1 MNVGQV
7 EFQVKASGL
16 KDTLE
21 LAERLQSTLN
31 GIDGKNVGAGGVS
44 RRNKEENAYN
54 RAVQR
59 SLRNGKQLIAQTK
72 TSARIW
78 HQDSER
84 RIKFEQKFQ
93 KQERDRR
100 EWVAKKEREIAKE
113 EEKANDEEIKQN
125 VKRQNMKIK
134 MRQETARRVAGILKD
149 QAKEEQAAAEEA
161 AKAPY
166 EFQRKWQTAL
176 VNTGAQMQ
184 TLGATIQ
191 RFTSPF
197 TNVYRGLTMGIGYRL
212 LGKAMD
218 SINGAFSRYDTIETY
233 GKVLNNLGLD
243 ATKKFSVAG
252 EKAKDVYH
260 NLENAVLGLP
270 TGIDEIIASM
280 RRYVG
285 ATGDVEKATKLA
297 IAANNAYIAGYMG
310 EREKLFT
317 ERQLV
322 ALAGGAELSTNQWDS
337 LRRNAPLAMK
347 VVSKSMKMS
356 VQEMVDALKQGTISG
371 QEFLD
376 VFIKAGTEGKLKD
389 AAQVMKQT
397 WDAVSQNVQNR
408 MNAMGEGILKALD
421 SVFEKMD
428 GRSFLQHVLGVDKNG
443 NFIGGGI
450 RGVIDDMSDSVQKW
464 IKANPEKITGF
475 FDSISHINWKSIA
488 SGFGQFALSMGRFYA
503 FLGKIF
509 GNGNLIRAMLDF
521 NLAGKA
527 IQTAGG
533 FIKGTAGITSWML
546 TFAKFH
552 GVNKAVKNGAALAKG
567 HGAIVG
573 ATRTI
578 GTAALSWQQVASK
591 GLSIAAIPAMAWAL
605 KEVALG
611 LQELDKVNLSWGL
624 AGKIAAAGGAITA
637 FGAVATAM
645 GALITNAVS
654 IPVLGQITAAGTI
667 AGIGSMAGI
676 AKAMKWVGEGLN
688 SIADAKIPSMEKL
701 DSTMRSMQEVEKF
714 FGSKNIFEAL
724 GTIFDSW
731 TKTSEFKAV
740 EKMSR
745 AFDSIA
751 KIAEMKMPKDWKRK
765 AKGRFAGLKSFI
777 DGLEEFFVYVDKNK
791 EKGAGA
797 TNGANYRGNKTRY
810 STWSHE
816 VASFASI
823 IENVNG
829 AFTSMDSVLTNAP
842 KLYAKYTKMQEAI
855 KLARRTGDKN
865 VFSWSNLK
873 TSMMSMVDGI
883 YGLLGKQ
890 TNGRGYQV
898 GKTMMQKLQEVS
910 TSFEAVDMQN
920 IVNQVGKI
928 PSLIKKLQQI
938 NNILALDAR
947 KSINQS
953 GNTGFSNIY
962 DLLKPVFD
970 ELAKIKDLI
979 PDDVSGFKGL
989 GVVNKA
995 LDKVK
1000 TTVNKLGELSHLD
1013 TSGID
1018 LSGIENLKTTIDTA
1032 MSKLDEIGKK
1042 EVTIS
1047 IKLIEEIT
1055 GGDDVVD
1062 AVKKEIDRVKKKID
1076 GLPASIEKNIYA
1088 HLSSG
1093 AVTGGWDL
1101 YYKVKSKIDEIR
1113 RKIMGLGGD
1122 LGEVGISAG
1131 VGSGAGGGGGG
1142 GWAGGHPDKH
1152 NGGKIHPLYRA
1163 HGGSIFMSRGTD
1175 TVPTMLTP
1183 GEFVINRM
1191 AASRIGDAALWKLNH
1206 MDIAGALRSLSAKA
1220 GQSIVPRG
1228 NVVNNTTNNTRNA
1241 TVNLNNYNN
1250 GSMGIARASRWAKS
1264 L

>member
-7 EFQVKASGL
+7 EFAVIADGL
-16 KDTLE
+16 DTVLGKVTELE
-21 LAERLQSTLN
+21 GTLN
-31 GIDGKNVGAGGVS
+31 GMNGKHYNIGKGVAS
-44 RRNKEENAYN
+44 DM

-59 SLRNGKQLIAQTK
+59 QMEHT
-72 TSARIW
+72 
-78 HQDSER
+78 
-84 RIKFEQKFQ
+84 
-93 KQERDRR
+93 
-100 EWVAKKEREIAKE
+100 
-113 EEKANDEEIKQN
+113 
-125 VKRQNMKIK
+125 
-134 MRQETARRVAGILKD
+134 
-149 QAKEEQAAAEEA
+149 
-161 AKAPY
+161 
-166 EFQRKWQTAL
+166 L
-176 VNTGAQMQ
+176 VNFGSRMQ
-184 TLGATIQ
+184 TLGRTLQ
-191 RFTSPF
+191 NVTMPF
-197 TNVYRGLTMGIGYRL
+197 NNIIRGFTMGIGYRAL
-212 LGKAMD
+212 NKVLDGLTGAFQRADILNTAEARIKELGLGKDLDRKFTVGTNKAATAM
-218 SINGAFSRYDTIETY
+218 E
-233 GKVLNNLGLD
+233 NLD
-243 ATKKFSVAG
+243 Q
-252 EKAKDVYH
+252 
-260 NLENAVLGLP
+260 AVQGLP
-270 TGIDEIIASM
+270 TGLDEIVASM
-280 RRYVG
+280 QVYVG
-285 ATGDVEKATKLA
+285 ASEDVEKSTKMA
-297 IAANNAYIAGYMG
+297 IAANNAYIASGVDAT
-310 EREKLFT
+310 RRRFA
-317 ERQLV
+317 ERQLQN
-322 ALAGGAELSTNQWDS
+322 LMSGTELTSQQWDS
-337 LRRNAPLAMK
+337 LRKNIPLALNATAHK
-347 VVSKSMKMS
+347 MKMTTG
-356 VQEMVDALKQGTISG
+356 EMIDGLKNGRIEAEKFIDA
-371 QEFLD
+371 
-376 VFIKAGTEGKLKD
+376 FIKVGTEGKVAKS
-389 AAQVMKQT
+389 AQIMKQT
-397 WDAVSQNVQNR
+397 WEALSSNISIAFSR
-408 MNAMGEGILKALD
+408 MGANILDTMNEVTK
-421 SVFEKMD
+421 KTT
-428 GRSFLQHVLGVDKNG
+428 GRTFLQHLLGVDKNG
-443 NFIGGGI
+443 KDMGDGI
-450 RGVIDDMSDSVQKW
+450 KGIINGISESAQDW
-464 IKANPEKITGF
+464 IKANPDKIIGF
-475 FDSISHINWKSIA
+475 LDTLKNFDWKGLVGEIGSFVRMVGEFYGGIIKFMGGKNFA
-488 SGFGQFALSMGRFYA
+488 RLMLWGNAFGKVLTMVG
-503 FLGKIF
+503 
-509 GNGNLIRAMLDF
+509 
-521 NLAGKA
+521 
-527 IQTAGG
+527 
-533 FIKGTAGITSWML
+533 GIT
-546 TFAKFH
+546 
-552 GVNKAVKNGAALAKG
+552 
-567 HGAIVG
+567 
-573 ATRTI
+573 R
-578 GTAALSWQQVASK
+578 
-591 GLSIAAIPAMAWAL
+591 
-605 KEVALG
+605 
-611 LQELDKVNLSWGL
+611 GL
-624 AGKIAAAGGAITA
+624 AGPISKLLTGTGIFGLVRAIKGLGAASEAMSSITWQDVGYKAVSVASIPALAWSLKETALAFQEFDKIDLSWELPKKIGVAALAITA

-791 EKGAGA
+791 KKGAGA

-865 VFSWSNLK
+865 VFSWGNLK
-873 TSMMSMVDGI
+873 TSMESMVDGI

-920 IVNQVGKI
+920 IVKQVGKI

-1142 GWAGGHPDKH
+1142 GWAGGHPTKH